1 MSQKYTLNANGPER
15 GNVLAKVHA
24 FVDRLPT
31 SKSWRIEIKEAR
43 KERTGH
49 QNRALFGCAYPA
61 IKAVTGDDIDDLHE
75 SFCGK
80 FFGWVDREVMGE
92 FKRRPFRTT
101 TTDENGERD
110 VLPTVVFAEFY
121 NTVQRIAAEVGIDV
135 PDPDP
140 FWREQHR
147 AAA

>member
-15 GNVLAKVHA
+15 DNVLANMHA
-24 FVDRLPT
+24 LVDRLPAK
-31 SKSWRIEIKEAR
+31 KSWRIEIKEAR
-43 KERTGH
+43 KERTDD

-92 FKRRPFRTT
+92 VKRRPFRTT
-101 TTDENGERD
+101 TTDEQGERD
-110 VLPTVVFAEFY
+110 VLPTTVFAEFY

-140 FWREQHR
+140 FWREIRQ
-147 AAA
+147 AS